1 MMSPDHRLAAVLVVS
16 AALSLPAL
24 SAMLADEIEPAAV
37 GVRFGLAVAV
47 VWAAVRLLERMVDG
61 YGAGL
66 EEKTAPAAGA
76 DEGATPMPER
86 SRAGDEA
93 RAATSRGDTSS
104 SAGAE
109 HEPG

>member
-1 MMSPDHRLAAVLVVS
+1 MMSPEHRLAAVLVVS

-37 GVRFGLAVAV
+37 GIRFGLAVAV
-47 VWAAVRLLERMVDG
+47 VWAAIRLLERMVDG

-66 EEKTAPAAGA
+66 EEETAPTAGA
-76 DEGATPMPER
+76 DDGATPMPER
-86 SRAGDEA
+86 RRAGDEA
-93 RAATSRGDTSS
+93 RAATSRGDASS
-104 SAGAE
+104 SGGAE